1 MADTASEPRK
11 AFGSYRRRCTAKR
24 RNRFCA
30 LYGKI
35 YRKDVLTYAYLCC
48 KANGGAAGVDNQT
61 LVSGYFFGNS
71 CNLLHAS
78 MMQPFASGTI

>member
-1 MADTASEPRK
+1 MVLLQAPVAHLDETED
-11 AFGSYRRRCTAKR
+11 
-24 RNRFCA
+24 A
-30 LYGKI
+30 LQ
-35 YRKDVLTYAYLCC
+35 DAES
-48 KANGGAAGVDNQT
+48 